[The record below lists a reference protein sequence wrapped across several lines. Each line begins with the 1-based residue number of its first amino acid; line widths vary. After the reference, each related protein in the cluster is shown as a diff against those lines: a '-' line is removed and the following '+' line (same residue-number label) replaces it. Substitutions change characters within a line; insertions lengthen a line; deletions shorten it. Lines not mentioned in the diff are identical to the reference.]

1 MHQRVGSNHTSIMEM
16 TYDPEDLKK
25 YKKTSMLKEVWRSL
39 RKNRLGM
46 IGMFILIGMVF
57 IAIFADYLSPYNF
70 AEQNLVDKFLSPSWQ
85 HLFGTDNFGRDI
97 FSRVIYGS
105 RPSLAIGLMASMVSA
120 FAGTILGAISGFY
133 GEKVDNIIMRS
144 IDVVMSIPSMLLAM
158 SVVAAL
164 GTGFR
169 NLIIAISI
177 GAIPAY
183 ARIVRATILSLK
195 GQEFIE
201 AARCVGA
208 SDFRVVIRHLLP
220 NCIPP
225 IIVQMTIGA
234 ARAIQEAAALSFIG
248 LGIMPPDPEWGAM
261 LAASRSYIRDYWFMV
276 TFPGV
281 ALMIAV
287 FGLNLFGDGL
297 RDALDPK
304 LKT

>member
-1 MHQRVGSNHTSIMEM
+1 MEI
-16 TYDPEDLKK
+16 TTDADILKK
-25 YKKTSMLKEVWRSL
+25 YKKNSMLKEVWRSL
-39 RKNRLGM
+39 RRNRLGM
-46 IGMFILIGMVF
+46 IGLFILIAMIF
-57 IAIFADYLSPYNF
+57 IAIFADYLAPYSF
-70 AEQNLVDKFLSPSWQ
+70 AEQSLANRFLSPSAQ

-97 FSRVIYGS
+97 LSRVIYGS
-105 RPSLAIGLMASMVSA
+105 RPSLAIGLLASLASA
-120 FAGTILGAISGFY
+120 IGGTILGSISGFY
-133 GEKVDNIIMRS
+133 GDRVDNIIMRGTD
-144 IDVVMSIPSMLLAM
+144 IVMSIPSMLLAM

-169 NLIIAISI
+169 NLIIAI
-177 GAIPAY
+177 AIAAVPAY
-183 ARIVRATILSLK
+183 ARIVRATILSIK
-195 GQEFIE
+195 EQEFVE

-208 SDFRVVIRHLLP
+208 SDFRVVLKHLLP

-248 LGIMPPDPEWGAM
+248 LGIQPPNPEWGAM

-276 TFPGV
+276 TFPGL